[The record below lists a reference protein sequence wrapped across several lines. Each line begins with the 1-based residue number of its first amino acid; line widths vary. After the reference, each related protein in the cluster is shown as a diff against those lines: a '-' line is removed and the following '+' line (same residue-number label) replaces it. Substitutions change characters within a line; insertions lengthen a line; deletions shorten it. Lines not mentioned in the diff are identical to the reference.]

1 MQSYEKFR
9 NYNAFKRRNH
19 NLRKKSWNLYK
30 CSKIKRCTFAKDFK
44 TLNDSNMKRTF
55 LNRVL
60 LTVISLLA
68 VACSSDEAGE
78 VNAQTTGASGKTL
91 VVYYSYTNNCREI
104 VTSLTSLLQVNSTMC
119 RTPLCSS

>member
-1 MQSYEKFR
+1 
-9 NYNAFKRRNH
+9 
-19 NLRKKSWNLYK
+19 
-30 CSKIKRCTFAKDFK
+30 
-44 TLNDSNMKRTF
+44 MKRTF

-78 VNAQTTGASGKTL
+78 VNAQTTSASGKTL